1 VFTISSPAPNRSGA
15 GLVAGSD
22 VGSGINEI
30 RTRTGNDVRE
40 ADLLIDVAVPRFITV
55 VYDETCELCRHAR
68 RWLEGQKTYVPLQF
82 AAAQDPHTRA
92 RFGSV
97 PWLGEELVVVAD
109 DGRVW
114 VGPAAFITAMWA
126 TKRYRN
132 WSYRLS
138 GDTFS
143 GLARHVF
150 HTITAERGRISGLLR
165 HHQCDGDTCS
175 VGSTVSSAVASA
187 GGSTVSSGVSSTV
200 SSGDWP
206 TTTTAA
212 PQWQPSHPLTIEQR
226 DWLEAAGLL
235 TTQGAS
241 EFPSTVSD

>member
-1 VFTISSPAPNRSGA
+1 MFTIASPAPNASGA
-15 GLVAGSD
+15 GSGPIAGVTKSTPERR
-22 VGSGINEI
+22 I
-30 RTRTGNDVRE
+30 RTGNDVRE
-40 ADLLIDVAVPRFITV
+40 ADLLVDVVMPRSITV

-82 AAAQDPHTRA
+82 ASAQDPNTKA
-92 RFGSV
+92 RFGAV

-150 HTITAERGRISGLLR
+150 HTVTAERGRISGLLR
-165 HHQCDGDTCS
+165 HHTCDGDTCAIPTAPH
-175 VGSTVSSAVASA
+175 GSPAPTLRSAP
-187 GGSTVSSGVSSTV
+187 GE
-200 SSGDWP
+200 
-206 TTTTAA
+206 AA
-212 PQWQPSHPLTIEQR
+212 DRSIATPQWQPSHPLTKDQR
-226 DWLEAAGLL
+226 DWLSAAGLL
-235 TTQGAS
+235 NTKTTQES
-241 EFPSTVSD
+241 

>member
-1 VFTISSPAPNRSGA
+1 MFMLSSPAPNRLGA
-15 GLVAGSD
+15 GSGTGFPGPGTVSPSVTSTGIA
-22 VGSGINEI
+22 VGAPER
-30 RTRTGNDVRE
+30 RTRTGNDIRE
-40 ADLLIDVAVPRFITV
+40 ADLLVDVAVPRSITV
-55 VYDETCELCRHAR
+55 VYDATCELCRHAR

-82 AAAQDPHTRA
+82 AAAQDPATRA
-92 RFGSV
+92 RYGAV

-165 HHQCDGDTCS
+165 HHECDGDAC
-175 VGSTVSSAVASA
+175 VLK
-187 GGSTVSSGVSSTV
+187 
-200 SSGDWP
+200 P
-206 TTTTAA
+206 TNAA
-212 PQWQPSHPLTIEQR
+212 PWTPSHPLTPEQR
-226 DWLEAAGLL
+226 LWLETAGLL
-235 TTQGAS
+235 STQQPDGTEIGAN
-241 EFPSTVSD
+241 PGSTDSGGT

>member
-1 VFTISSPAPNRSGA
+1 MVTISSPAPNRAGA
-15 GLVAGSD
+15 GVVLGSGSD
-22 VGSGINEI
+22 PSSGTGTSTSER

-40 ADLLIDVAVPRFITV
+40 ADLLVDVAVPRSITV

-82 AAAQDPHTRA
+82 AAAQDPNTRV
-92 RFGSV
+92 RFGAG

-150 HTITAERGRISGLLR
+150 HTVTAERGRISGLLR
-165 HHQCDGDTCS
+165 HHVCEGESCLVGPFVGPS
-175 VGSTVSSAVASA
+175 VDA
-187 GGSTVSSGVSSTV
+187 
-200 SSGDWP
+200 P
-206 TTTTAA
+206 TINPA
-212 PQWQPSHPLTIEQR
+212 PQWQPSHPLTTEKR
-226 DWLEAAGLL
+226 DWLLTAGLL
-235 TTQGAS
+235 STQKTADT
-241 EFPSTVSD
+241 PQP

>member
-1 VFTISSPAPNRSGA
+1 MFTISSPAPNESGA
-15 GLVAGSD
+15 GPVPPSSD
-22 VGSGINEI
+22 TTTAPER

-40 ADLLIDVAVPRFITV
+40 ADLLVDVAVPRSITV

-82 AAAQDPHTRA
+82 AAAQDPDTKA
-92 RFGSV
+92 RYGAV

-150 HTITAERGRISGLLR
+150 HTVTAERGRISGLLR
-165 HHQCDGDTCS
+165 HHSCDGDNCALP
-175 VGSTVSSAVASA
+175 TVTSPTPVVSAVE
-187 GGSTVSSGVSSTV
+187 GPFT
-200 SSGDWP
+200 P
-206 TTTTAA
+206 
-212 PQWQPSHPLTIEQR
+212 PWQPSHPLTTEQR
-226 DWLEAAGLL
+226 DWLRAAGLL
-235 TTQGAS
+235 STETTQVNQTARI
-241 EFPSTVSD
+241 TAVDDLLA

>member
-1 VFTISSPAPNRSGA
+1 MFTISSPAPNASGA
-15 GLVAGSD
+15 GLDPRSAAP
-22 VGSGINEI
+22 SGTPER

-40 ADLLIDVAVPRFITV
+40 ADLLVDVAMPRSITV

-82 AAAQDPHTRA
+82 AAAQDPNTKA
-92 RFGSV
+92 RFGAV

-150 HTITAERGRISGLLR
+150 HTVTAERGRISGLLR
-165 HHQCDGDTCS
+165 HHTCDGDSC
-175 VGSTVSSAVASA
+175 AI
-187 GGSTVSSGVSSTV
+187 
-200 SSGDWP
+200 P
-206 TTTTAA
+206 TTAPATTPAGQAA
-212 PQWQPSHPLTIEQR
+212 SDPQWQPSHPLTTEQR
-226 DWLEAAGLL
+226 EWLQAAGLL
-235 TTQGAS
+235 STKTTQES
-241 EFPSTVSD
+241 FRSQSQP

>member
-1 VFTISSPAPNRSGA
+1 MFTISSPAPNGMGA
-15 GLVAGSD
+15 GPTATIGERRLRA
-22 VGSGINEI
+22 
-30 RTRTGNDVRE
+30 GNDVRE
-40 ADLLIDVAVPRFITV
+40 ADLLVDVAVPRSLTL

-68 RWLEGQKTYVPLQF
+68 RWLEGQKTYVPIQF
-82 AAAQDPHTRA
+82 VAAQDPVARV
-92 RFGSV
+92 RFGAV

-143 GLARHVF
+143 GLARQVF

-165 HHQCDGDTCS
+165 HHVCDGERC
-175 VGSTVSSAVASA
+175 AV
-187 GGSTVSSGVSSTV
+187 
-200 SSGDWP
+200 P
-206 TTTTAA
+206 TTTD
-212 PQWQPSHPLTIEQR
+212 PPHWQPSHPLSSEQR
-226 DWLEAAGLL
+226 NWLQAAGLL
-235 TTQGAS
+235 SAQ
-241 EFPSTVSD
+241 D

>member
-1 VFTISSPAPNRSGA
+1 MFTITPAPSTERPTARTVTGI
-15 GLVAGSD
+15 G
-22 VGSGINEI
+22 VGDDGGDASE
-30 RTRTGNDVRE
+30 RRQRYGNDVRE
-40 ADLLIDVAVPRFITV
+40 ADLLIDVVVPHSITV
-55 VYDETCELCRHAR
+55 VYDATCELCRHAR

-82 AAAQDPHTRA
+82 VAAQDPVAQA
-92 RFGSV
+92 RFGAV

-150 HTITAERGRISGLLR
+150 HTITAERGRISSLLR
-165 HHQCDGDTCS
+165 HHACDGAECI
-175 VGSTVSSAVASA
+175 VSTM
-187 GGSTVSSGVSSTV
+187 
-200 SSGDWP
+200 P
-206 TTTTAA
+206 
-212 PQWQPSHPLTIEQR
+212 R
-226 DWLEAAGLL
+226 
-235 TTQGAS
+235 
-241 EFPSTVSD
+241 FPSISE

>member
-1 VFTISSPAPNRSGA
+1 MFTFTSPAPHDSGA
-15 GLVAGSD
+15 GAVLGRDADS
-22 VGSGINEI
+22 SHAE
-30 RTRTGNDVRE
+30 RRSRAGNDVRE
-40 ADLLIDVAVPRFITV
+40 ADLLVDVVIPGSITV
-55 VYDETCELCRHAR
+55 LYDQTCELCRHAR

-82 AAAQDPHTRA
+82 LAAQDPSAQA
-92 RFGSV
+92 RFGQV

-143 GLARHVF
+143 GVARHVF

-165 HHQCDGDTCS
+165 HHVCDGDSCAVES
-175 VGSTVSSAVASA
+175 NPRNSTEGELPSWVN
-187 GGSTVSSGVSSTV
+187 GGFRADT
-200 SSGDWP
+200 
-206 TTTTAA
+206 
-212 PQWQPSHPLTIEQR
+212 
-226 DWLEAAGLL
+226 
-235 TTQGAS
+235 
-241 EFPSTVSD
+241 